1 MTSLPVVVSSA
12 ARPISEGDLKERP
25 TEGALPRRLISIIT
39 PVFNEEATV
48 ERCHDEVRRVM
59 ETVADRYDWE
69 HLFSDNHS
77 VDRTL
82 DILKDIAARDPH
94 VRVLAYSR
102 NFGAEKSSLMA
113 MRHAAGDAVVPIV
126 ADLQDPPEMI
136 LRMIELWEQGN
147 RVVYGVYENEHEGLA
162 MKATRGAY
170 YWLVDRLSPDP
181 LPRNFTGFAF
191 IDRRVLDEVIAVD
204 DFAPYIRGLIATVGF
219 RQVALPFKK
228 QPRKAGKSKHGLAFL
243 FDFGINGVISHSM
256 VPLRLAT
263 VVGLFLSCTALLC
276 AFAYAVVKLI
286 NWDFQAP
293 GIATV
298 VVLLLFFFG
307 VNFFYFGIIGEYI
320 GAIHA
325 QVRRKPFVII
335 EERIGF
341 EQPGDK
347 QPASAGGTPG
357 SRLR

>member
-1 MTSLPVVVSSA
+1 MPPSSPSDVVPSTMQA
-12 ARPISEGDLKERP
+12 GDREER
-25 TEGALPRRLISIIT
+25 TAGALRRRLITIIT
-39 PVFNEEATV
+39 PVYNEEATV
-48 ERCHDEVRRVM
+48 QRCHEEVRQVM
-59 ETVADRYDWE
+59 ESVADRYDWE
-69 HLFSDNHS
+69 HLFSDNRS

-82 DILKDIAARDPH
+82 ELLRDIAARDPH

-102 NFGAEKSSLMA
+102 NFGAEKSSMMA

-147 RVVYGVYENEHEGLA
+147 RVVYGVYENEHDGYA
-162 MKATRGAY
+162 MKAARGAY

-191 IDRRVLDEVIAVD
+191 IDRCVLDEVIAVD

-243 FDFGINGVISHSM
+243 LDFGINGVISHSM

-263 VVGLFLSCTALLC
+263 LVGLVLASSALLC
-276 AFAYAVVKLI
+276 AVAYAMIKLI

-307 VNFFYFGIIGEYI
+307 VNFLYFGIIGEYI

-325 QVRRKPFVII
+325 QVRRRPFVII

-341 EQPGDK
+341 EEQR
-347 QPASAGGTPG
+347 QNRQTSVGGR
-357 SRLR
+357 SRQ